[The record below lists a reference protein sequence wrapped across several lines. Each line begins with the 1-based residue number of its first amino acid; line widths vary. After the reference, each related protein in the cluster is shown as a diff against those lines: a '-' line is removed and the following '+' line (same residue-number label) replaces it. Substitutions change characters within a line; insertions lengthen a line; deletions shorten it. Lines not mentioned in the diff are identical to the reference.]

1 MSKYFAIFEK
11 WFKVVPVI
19 GFNSA
24 KYDCNIMKVFL
35 CNALKK
41 YDFVFDKDKDKQNI
55 QALKTGK
62 CYRIITSEHLKV

>member
-1 MSKYFAIFEK
+1 
-11 WFKVVPVI
+11 
-19 GFNSA
+19 
-24 KYDCNIMKVFL
+24 MKVYL
-35 CNALKK
+35 CDALKK